1 MPAILPTAEQL
12 AAGNATVT
20 CLVCLQHAALGTNI
34 RCESTRFVADHR
46 VDSAMTVACR
56 GSGYVPV
63 QNDGRD
69 EVRRHALNQ
78 RRVLLIE
85 IAELRVKVN
94 EALTVRGWSFASVHD
109 MYGVGL
115 TSLETQASL
124 WRLLAEHGDQ
134 WKALTDVLTLLC
146 RESVNSATAEGYRQ
160 WLFSVKGRL
169 ADVARETGENV
180 LATLLDTI

>member
-1 MPAILPTAEQL
+1 M
-12 AAGNATVT
+12 
-20 CLVCLQHAALGTNI
+20 
-34 RCESTRFVADHR
+34 ADHR

-69 EVRRHALNQ
+69 EVRRHAVNQ
-78 RRVLLIE
+78 RRALLTE

-94 EALTVRGWSFASVHD
+94 EALNVRGWTLASVND
-109 MYGVGL
+109 MYGVDL

-124 WRLLAEHGDQ
+124 WRLLTEHGDQ
-134 WKALTDVLTLLC
+134 WRALTDVLTTLC
-146 RESVNSATAEGYRQ
+146 RESANSAAEGYRQ
-160 WLFSVKGRL
+160 WLFAAKGRL
-169 ADVARETGENV
+169 ADVAQETGENV